1 MTSILYL
8 LSFSSSKA
16 VFFGALPKEKNA
28 SPGRISDALSIIS
41 FPSIFIEQGPIPNT
55 SNSCNPFMSGVYSQE
70 NLTLILGLSSLLII
84 SLAKPSK
91 TQNLFPL
98 SFSTLIS
105 LDSTISS
112 SKYST
117 LKPAGSENKDSFNLG
132 RYL

>member
-1 MTSILYL
+1 ML
-8 LSFSSSKA
+8 
-16 VFFGALPKEKNA
+16 
-28 SPGRISDALSIIS
+28 
-41 FPSIFIEQGPIPNT
+41 
-55 SNSCNPFMSGVYSQE
+55 GVYSQE

-117 LKPAGSENKDSFNLG
+117 LKPAGSENKDSLSLG